1 MKIPSNN
8 LNLLFCPYRQ
18 SSIALITC
26 WAWRPW
32 TTTPKYDILC
42 GRPWMKKLIYQI
54 ATSTP
59 TPRIWPQ
66 IPLPRMAVFGP
77 LITSFTTGNSNE
89 LSFSLVV
96 LWVLSRV
103 ASPGTT
109 TFPKKKKL
117 TLRIKM
123 SDTLLSFF
131 QSKPT
136 KRRKKN
142 DCKKYDL
149 LIYSLFSLPP
159 ISENCLKY

>member
-1 MKIPSNN
+1 MFSST
-8 LNLLFCPYRQ
+8 FFFSSSYRR
-18 SSIALITC
+18 SSIASTTC

-32 TTTPKYDILC
+32 ITTPRCDILC
-42 GRPWMKKLIYQI
+42 GQPWTRKLTCPI
-54 ATSTP
+54 ATSIL

-77 LITSFTTGNSNE
+77 LITSFTIGNWRE
-89 LSFSLVV
+89 LYSSHVV
-96 LWVLSRV
+96 PW
-103 ASPGTT
+103 APSPAANLGTT

-149 LIYSLFSLPP
+149 LIYSLFSLTP
-159 ISENCLKY
+159 ISENCLKN